1 MSQAAL
7 ERHKLPLHPKHQ
19 DLCGWRLE
27 TLWKMQGERERGAT
41 CLDPKP
47 PAPRASPGSTGEQVL
62 TRGLDAA
69 ASREGSSILPAGTNA
84 KSGLHLTEP
93 DKSNNHRLVGK
104 LLAFQQRLINSDSI
118 KSLLIN
124 YAERYYCRLEHGIII
139 GLTTVYKNEM

>member
-1 MSQAAL
+1 MQEYIPGSQTITLRREQAAFS
-7 ERHKLPLHPKHQ
+7 PQTHQ

-27 TLWKMQGERERGAT
+27 TMWKLQGERGEQPAK
-41 CLDPKP
+41 L
-47 PAPRASPGSTGEQVL
+47 PAPRASLVPVQ
-62 TRGLDAA
+62 GLDAA
-69 ASREGSSILPAGTNA
+69 ASRKGSSILPAGTNA

>member
-1 MSQAAL
+1 MSQAAKTQL
-7 ERHKLPLHPKHQ
+7 REGEKLPLPPRHQ
-19 DLCGWRLE
+19 DLRGWRLE
-27 TLWKMQGERERGAT
+27 TLWKLQRETEGSS
-41 CLDPKP
+41 LDGSK
-47 PAPRASPGSTGEQVL
+47 ASSTQSIPTQHTGPCPC
-62 TRGLDAA
+62 
-69 ASREGSSILPAGTNA
+69 SSILPAGTNA

>member
-1 MSQAAL
+1 MQEYIPGSQSITLRRGQAASSPQTPQSVWPEAGNPL
-7 ERHKLPLHPKHQ
+7 EAA
-19 DLCGWRLE
+19 G
-27 TLWKMQGERERGAT
+27 RERGEQ
-41 CLDPKP
+41 L
-47 PAPRASPGSTGEQVL
+47 PAQ
-62 TRGLDAA
+62 GLDAA

-84 KSGLHLTEP
+84 KAGLHLTEP

>member
-1 MSQAAL
+1 MEQSGWTQNFQRPEHPHTAQATNIP
-7 ERHKLPLHPKHQ
+7 EW
-19 DLCGWRLE
+19 DW
-27 TLWKMQGERERGAT
+27 
-41 CLDPKP
+41 
-47 PAPRASPGSTGEQVL
+47 
-62 TRGLDAA
+62 DAA
-69 ASREGSSILPAGTNA
+69 ASREGDSILPAGTNA